1 MESFNHFRHSPLF
14 STLRKSSPN
23 SNSRFL
29 TINSTE
35 LTPPPRTPQSPSMS
49 KVQMLGKEL
58 DRLEE
63 ELDFKLVKLNKSGLE
78 EYDESKQHK
87 KQVKAYEK
95 CIEGV
100 THCLRFIDVKI
111 FKVLNKAWIGF
122 QKNLRKDVT
131 KIGKPGFSHICT
143 NTQVLVKDFGVQVG
157 LELDDNEDYDDYIN
171 LLNRAMGRIGGMN
184 HDKLIK
190 KLKKLLSCL
199 TPIEIPDDPPESPT
213 FLSNVGKFETPIP
226 ITIDK
231 EGKIMISRNRMG
243 YIQISRGEQTMSEHL
258 GPSYE
263 TLLELLKER
272 DKEIY
277 HLREEASKYAGLNK
291 KVEGLE
297 SELMICRKMLKGE
310 QDKECRNC
318 LDRIEKAKKDRSQID
333 LMKQS
338 LNKSGKL
345 HEELNITRVKLNE
358 SILVIGKNNE
368 KINSMTENLESLQNA
383 IEESNRQRKILESRL
398 AEEENL
404 RKLLE
409 SKLKQESQKVSYLS
423 NQYKSKLSFPSEDSS
438 SDNFLHKFPIKNSSL
453 TRPSIKPP
461 PLEDPTLVN
470 TSLPDSTFTSKT
482 PTIGRRPTKLQINE
496 STSSGKMRFSKSKNL
511 KTRNLLTVLQ
521 MSKSE
526 FLSLSKKARLELFEC
541 LFEHKERCG
550 ADCEHLRRAMMIRSK
565 EKGPILPLKKCNI
578 VKQ

>member
-29 TINSTE
+29 TINSYDR
-35 LTPPPRTPQSPSMS
+35 TPPPRTPQSPSMS
-49 KVQMLGKEL
+49 KGQMLTKEL

-63 ELDFKLVKLNKSGLE
+63 ELDFKLVKLNKSVLE
-78 EYDESKQHK
+78 EYDEAKQHK
-87 KQVKAYEK
+87 KQAKAFEK

-111 FKVLNKAWIGF
+111 FKLLNKAWIGL
-122 QKNLRKDVT
+122 QKNLSKDLPKT
-131 KIGKPGFSHICT
+131 AKPGFSHICT
-143 NTQVLVKDFGVQVG
+143 STQVLVKDFAVQVG
-157 LELDDNEDYDDYIN
+157 FELDDNEDYDDYIN

-213 FLSNVGKFETPIP
+213 FLSNIGKFETPIP
-226 ITIDK
+226 ITLDK
-231 EGKIMISRNRMG
+231 EGKIMISRNRLG
-243 YIQISRGEQTMSEHL
+243 YIQISRGEQTSSGHA

-263 TLLELLKER
+263 TLLEMLKER

-277 HLREEASKYAGLNK
+277 HLREEASKHAGLNK
-291 KVEGLE
+291 KIEGLE
-297 SELMICRKMLKGE
+297 TELMICRKMLKDE

-318 LDRIEKAKKDRSQID
+318 LDRIEKAKRDRSQID
-333 LMKQS
+333 SMKQT

-345 HEELNITRVKLNE
+345 HEELNITKTKLNE

-368 KINSMTENLESLQNA
+368 KINVMAENLSGLQSA
-383 IEESNRQRKILESRL
+383 VEEADRQRKILESRL

-409 SKLKQESQKVSYLS
+409 FKLKQESQKVSSLS
-423 NQYKSKLSFPSEDSS
+423 NQYKSKLSFPSEDSA

-453 TRPSIKPP
+453 TRPSIKQPTI
-461 PLEDPTLVN
+461 EDPSLIN

-482 PTIGRRPTKLQINE
+482 PTIERRTTKLQINE
-496 STSSGKMRFSKSKNL
+496 SISSGKMRFSKSKNL
-511 KTRNLLTVLQ
+511 NTRNLLTVLK

-526 FLSLSKKARLELFEC
+526 FLSLSKKVRLELFEC
-541 LFEHKERCG
+541 LYEHKERCG
-550 ADCEHLRRAMMIRSK
+550 AECEHLKRAMMIRKK